1 MTSLAQKQQFWT
13 TLFKEKKLS
22 SQLASLATEHVDGIT
37 YDDLPQYGHLHVKV
51 ESGSSL
57 GDNFQSDTFIVT
69 VQNTRPNANKDDT
82 CSYTWST
89 FVKV

>member
-1 MTSLAQKQQFWT
+1 MKSLAQKQQFWT

-22 SQLASLATEHVDGIT
+22 SQLASLATEYADGIT

-51 ESGSSL
+51 ESGSTL

-69 VQNTRPNANKDDT
+69 AQITRPDAKDDT
-82 CSYTWST
+82 SRYTWST

>member
-51 ESGSSL
+51 ESGSTL

-69 VQNTRPNANKDDT
+69 VQNTRPNAKDDT
-82 CSYTWST
+82 CTYTWST